1 VDERALLSVDE
12 RMLLSE
18 VLEALEGELIGDPG
32 VCLQMEFTTC
42 FAADLMS
49 EVLAFCAPGALLVT
63 GLANVQSV
71 HTAHVAD
78 LKGILFVNDKRPGP
92 EVLRLAAQ
100 NGIPLLTTKLTMFA
114 ACGVLHGRGLKPA
127 LKR

>member
-1 VDERALLSVDE
+1 MDERALLSVDE
-12 RMLLSE
+12 RMVLSQ
-18 VLEALEGELIGDPG
+18 VLEALDGELIGDHSA
-32 VCLQMEFTTC
+32 CLQPEFTTC

-92 EVLRLAAQ
+92 EVIRLAAQ
-100 NGIPLLTTKLTMFA
+100 QRIPLLTTRLTMFA
-114 ACGVLHGRGLKPA
+114 ACGILYGRGLTPA
-127 LKR
+127 LKP